1 MKSEQEDNRN
11 VAMDFLVTLMHAWA
25 LVSRSISGPWLLVHH
40 FYKAIVFICMGS
52 LLVSELI
59 AIGIGGDDM
68 LTLSLNTCVMLSNA
82 VAIYKLVLST
92 VWPGRYRSLVE
103 HVVRSLPDY
112 LSHDAAG
119 RRRLVADSRTA
130 YTFTMGFVVCGHVTV
145 ASWSLLPLLLKPVEK
160 LRLPLVAWTPFD
172 SSCGLGFLVTYV
184 YQFTCTL
191 FMAWTSGATD
201 LICVNV
207 VMQLCSHLEIL
218 CCHLQR
224 VGAQCCGDAGGSC
237 DHGYLGKS
245 AEKPTPDK
253 DDLRDQL
260 RRCIRYH
267 QEIISVAREM
277 DSLLWSIVLSQCL
290 CGMSVLCLLLF
301 QMALHTL
308 TIETI
313 AKYLSYMASILLQI
327 FCYCWFGDNLSSKST
342 AVARV
347 AYSCAWT
354 RGSAGFGRSLC
365 ILMARAQRPLI
376 VSGGSF
382 YILSREA
389 FIRILNA
396 SYSYFAVLYS
406 MSDK

>member
-1 MKSEQEDNRN
+1 MPRSGICCW
-11 VAMDFLVTLMHAWA
+11 T
-25 LVSRSISGPWLLVHH
+25 SRLL
-40 FYKAIVFICMGS
+40 FS
-52 LLVSELI
+52 LS
-59 AIGIGGDDM
+59 AQ
-68 LTLSLNTCVMLSNA
+68 
-82 VAIYKLVLST
+82 LVLST
-92 VWPGRYRSLVE
+92 VWPGRYRSLVA
-103 HVVRSLPDY
+103 HVVRDLPDH
-112 LSHDAAG
+112 LSHDGEG
-119 RRRLVADSRTA
+119 RRRLGADSRTA

-218 CCHLQR
+218 CGHLQR
-224 VGAQCCGDAGGSC
+224 VGAQCCGDAGSSC
-237 DHGYLGKS
+237 GHGYPGKS

-267 QEIISVAREM
+267 QEIISV
-277 DSLLWSIVLSQCL
+277 SY
-290 CGMSVLCLLLF
+290 
-301 QMALHTL
+301 TL

-327 FCYCWFGDNLSSKST
+327 FCYCWFGDNLSSKSNE
-342 AVARV
+342 VARV

-382 YILSREA
+382 YVLSRET

-406 MSDK
+406 MSDE

>member
-82 VAIYKLVLST
+82 VAIYKNLLPFSLPAQLVLST
-92 VWPGRYRSLVE
+92 VWPGRYRSLVA

-172 SSCGLGFLVTYV
+172 SSCGLGFL
-184 YQFTCTL
+184 
-191 FMAWTSGATD
+191 
-201 LICVNV
+201 
-207 VMQLCSHLEIL
+207 
-218 CCHLQR
+218 
-224 VGAQCCGDAGGSC
+224 
-237 DHGYLGKS
+237 
-245 AEKPTPDK
+245 
-253 DDLRDQL
+253 
-260 RRCIRYH
+260 
-267 QEIISVAREM
+267 
-277 DSLLWSIVLSQCL
+277 
-290 CGMSVLCLLLF
+290 
-301 QMALHTL
+301 HTL

-327 FCYCWFGDNLSSKST
+327 FCYCWFGDSLSSKST